1 MKLFAER
8 LLRPGKE
15 LLKSAKNDILDS
27 DPATLEHQA
36 FNSSGTKTAG
46 SFKCTHTGQTY
57 DWVPLGI
64 IGMIG
69 MRDLGGKA
77 LTAAVGCK
85 RTCFYIRLAML

>member
-36 FNSSGTKTAG
+36 FNSSGTDARQQEVSNVLTRVK
-46 SFKCTHTGQTY
+46 HMTG
-57 DWVPLGI
+57 
-64 IGMIG
+64 
-69 MRDLGGKA
+69 R
-77 LTAAVGCK
+77 
-85 RTCFYIRLAML
+85 RLA